1 KAPVWADRL
10 RGLIEKSLVVEEVI
24 TAEMGP
30 VVVANAGPGTVGAA
44 VFQPTEEEME
54 LIAVPG
60 SAGVP
65 AGI

>member
-1 KAPVWADRL
+1 
-10 RGLIEKSLVVEEVI
+10 
-24 TAEMGP
+24 
-30 VVVANAGPGTVGAA
+30 VAHAGPGTVGAA

-54 LIAVPG
+54 LIAPPG